1 MTTCHVETFKVQ
13 VASGRKMNAQQ
24 IATALERI
32 ANYVRQGIALNSEE
46 TLRDPNGESV
56 ATFVWTRYDRVLTP
70 QDDNGERKWTIGK
83 NGRNRAP

>member
-1 MTTCHVETFKVQ
+1 MTQYHVETFKVQ

-56 ATFVWTRYDRVLTP
+56 ASFVWTRYDR
-70 QDDNGERKWTIGK
+70 QDDNGERKWTTGK